1 MFKLSKL
8 LSNLKIKSNNGDIL
22 HFKSNGEINFSKN
35 VTKYKIIGD
44 DTVNNMD
51 DMKLFEMRKVSVDND
66 HLMEI
71 IKISDVKYNVDGE
84 IFTDQKIDGEI
95 FTDQGINKNKVS
107 PVFVIGIIM
116 GSIVLIDIMR
126 KCFH

>member
-1 MFKLSKL
+1 M
-8 LSNLKIKSNNGDIL
+8 
-22 HFKSNGEINFSKN
+22 
-35 VTKYKIIGD
+35 TKYKIIGD